1 MSPNLVWVP
10 RLISRGSLAS
20 VLVLELPWLGGA
32 GSWERQVLLQER
44 YVLCSPDKAPRAQRS
59 EMADGVCFKPS
70 SDFFWTCPF
79 GSS

>member
-1 MSPNLVWVP
+1 MSPNVVWVP
-10 RLISRGSLAS
+10 RFISRGSLAS

-32 GSWERQVLLQER
+32 GGWERQVLLQAR
-44 YVLCSPDKAPRAQRS
+44 YVLCSPEKAPGAQRS

-70 SDFFWTCPF
+70 SDFFCPCLF